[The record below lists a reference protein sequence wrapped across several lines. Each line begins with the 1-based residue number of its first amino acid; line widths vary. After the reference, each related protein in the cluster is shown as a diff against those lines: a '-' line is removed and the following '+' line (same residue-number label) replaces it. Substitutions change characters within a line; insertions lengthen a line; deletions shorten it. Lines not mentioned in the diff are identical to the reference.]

1 MPWLGTR
8 IMKRLLFTILPVMAL
23 IAGSAS
29 AESVYP
35 VALMNWMVEG
45 TFHALIVDKS
55 QQRLT
60 VWRVRDGEPSM
71 VESFRCSTGE
81 NEGDKWVRGDM
92 KTPEGVYF
100 FCSVIDGRTLP
111 PKYGLWAFTT
121 DYPNFVDRRRG
132 KNGDGIWLHGRD
144 KPLGPRPDS
153 NGCVALENEDLVK
166 VSRYIRLQSTPLIV
180 VNKLLMAPRPVIMEQ
195 EREIR
200 DFIESWRQAWV
211 SQDLEAYMSFYS
223 PNFQSNWFDFRGWKE
238 KKRRLNDRY
247 KNIKVKLSNIYLYRQ
262 NGLITAIFN
271 QTYASDGFR
280 SSGIKVLYLAHERKH
295 RIFAEDYHKPAD
307 DPFPVG
313 PLLARAGADPEPAA
327 PDAYDLRIRL
337 VSTDEPEELPRDGE
351 LESPRPSAPSRGV
364 VLQRLAQAVSGVEA
378 LPLESNERH
387 QADTGPQRLMVAAA
401 SASLASAENLVQLPA
416 ARQRTPMS
424 VPLPQSETRTAS
436 LPVAA
441 GAGDR
446 PQGMRAALTS
456 PAPVSAPLQ
465 KKNFT
470 KGLDT
475 SVGKGAK
482 SEDSSDFKQNVLKF
496 LDDWKSTW
504 EKKDLD
510 RFAKMY
516 HPDFEQGKMDYAK
529 FVKSKKNFFRK
540 YRTIRVNVER
550 VDIRKVD
557 GRILVKF
564 VQLFQGDEYRD
575 TGWKSM
581 VLDESEG
588 GAIRI
593 RSEGWSPL

>member
-1 MPWLGTR
+1 
-8 IMKRLLFTILPVMAL
+8 
-23 IAGSAS
+23 
-29 AESVYP
+29 
-35 VALMNWMVEG
+35 
-45 TFHALIVDKS
+45 
-55 QQRLT
+55 
-60 VWRVRDGEPSM
+60 
-71 VESFRCSTGE
+71 
-81 NEGDKWVRGDM
+81 
-92 KTPEGVYF
+92 
-100 FCSVIDGRTLP
+100 
-111 PKYGLWAFTT
+111 
-121 DYPNFVDRRRG
+121 
-132 KNGDGIWLHGRD
+132 
-144 KPLGPRPDS
+144 
-153 NGCVALENEDLVK
+153 
-166 VSRYIRLQSTPLIV
+166 
-180 VNKLLMAPRPVIMEQ
+180 
-195 EREIR
+195 
-200 DFIESWRQAWV
+200 
-211 SQDLEAYMSFYS
+211 
-223 PNFQSNWFDFRGWKE
+223 
-238 KKRRLNDRY
+238 
-247 KNIKVKLSNIYLYRQ
+247 
-262 NGLITAIFN
+262 
-271 QTYASDGFR
+271 
-280 SSGIKVLYLAHERKH
+280 
-295 RIFAEDYHKPAD
+295 
-307 DPFPVG
+307 
-313 PLLARAGADPEPAA
+313 
-327 PDAYDLRIRL
+327 
-337 VSTDEPEELPRDGE
+337 
-351 LESPRPSAPSRGV
+351 
-364 VLQRLAQAVSGVEA
+364 
-378 LPLESNERH
+378 
-387 QADTGPQRLMVAAA
+387 
-401 SASLASAENLVQLPA
+401 
-416 ARQRTPMS
+416 
-424 VPLPQSETRTAS
+424 
-436 LPVAA
+436 VAA